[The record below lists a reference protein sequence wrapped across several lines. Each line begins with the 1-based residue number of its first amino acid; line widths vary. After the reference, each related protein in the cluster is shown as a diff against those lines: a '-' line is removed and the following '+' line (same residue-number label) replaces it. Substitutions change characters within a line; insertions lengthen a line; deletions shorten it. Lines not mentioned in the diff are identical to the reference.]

1 MGYDFEKTH
10 EHILES
16 ALKSFSSVGFRASSI
31 RQICRD
37 TGVTNG
43 AFYAHFDS
51 KEDLFAKLVEPTVNE
66 FFSLFSSEKERY
78 MQVHSAEDIIPSLQQ
93 SFSSDELMIHF
104 IYEHEAIFRLL
115 LTASGGTPYEDFPA
129 KLIEA
134 EKSGTRS
141 FFEQCLPYI
150 AKPENLSENLGN
162 QCSAMIVH
170 TVFDCLLNGKKESD
184 TIRETQLASEFCLE
198 GFRAVLGL

>member
-37 TGVTNG
+37 AGVTNG

-115 LTASGGTPYEDFPA
+115 LT
-129 KLIEA
+129 
-134 EKSGTRS
+134 
-141 FFEQCLPYI
+141 
-150 AKPENLSENLGN
+150 
-162 QCSAMIVH
+162 
-170 TVFDCLLNGKKESD
+170 
-184 TIRETQLASEFCLE
+184 
-198 GFRAVLGL
+198 

>member
-37 TGVTNG
+37 AGVTNG

-134 EKSGTRS
+134 EKSGTEPGVPSKRHRS
-141 FFEQCLPYI
+141 GFGR
-150 AKPENLSENLGN
+150 AG
-162 QCSAMIVH
+162 
-170 TVFDCLLNGKKESD
+170 LLEVVLRHHR
-184 TIRETQLASEFCLE
+184 TISLR
-198 GFRAVLGL
+198 R